1 MRNVIAKTVETLR
14 RILQPVVKV
23 MYYISGALLFL
34 MPIPVILDVVFRFT
48 ISKSVPGA
56 IEIEEFLLC
65 LTIFFALAFV
75 QWKGEHVKIDLFIKR
90 FPQWVRDLLEVGMYS
105 AATIFF
111 VLMSAS
117 LFHEGTK

>member
-14 RILQPVVKV
+14 KILQPVVKV

-48 ISKSVPGA
+48 LSKSVPGA

-75 QWKGEHVKIDLFIKR
+75 QWKGDHVKIDLFTKR
-90 FPQWVRDLLEVGMYS
+90 FPQWVQDLLEVGMYS
-105 AATIFF
+105 
-111 VLMSAS
+111 
-117 LFHEGTK
+117 